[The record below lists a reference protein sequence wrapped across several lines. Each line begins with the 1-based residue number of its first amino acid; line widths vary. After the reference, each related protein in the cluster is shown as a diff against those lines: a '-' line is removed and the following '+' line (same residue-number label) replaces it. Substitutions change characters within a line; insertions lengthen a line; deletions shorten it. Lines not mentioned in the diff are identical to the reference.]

1 VFAISTGETVPAQYE
16 PHELDLMR
24 QLKDKLSGMEAG
36 PERTRLLNEVMLIH
50 EMKARFDGYVLN
62 DEEHAALWRQDEPLP
77 APGDNR
83 VGVHHVHGRPTEVA
97 AATLQLYRSG
107 TARQRVLDEIFVS
120 GSEGR
125 TDEEISLKLDMRL
138 YTAAPRR
145 NELLNDGWVM
155 EAGHK
160 RLTSTGSS
168 AVVWVMTDK
177 GRREYERL
185 TSGRTSSLI
194 SDEPEAPAKVTT
206 TLL

>member
-1 VFAISTGETVPAQYE
+1 
-16 PHELDLMR
+16 
-24 QLKDKLSGMEAG
+24 
-36 PERTRLLNEVMLIH
+36 
-50 EMKARFDGYVLN
+50 
-62 DEEHAALWRQDEPLP
+62 
-77 APGDNR
+77 
-83 VGVHHVHGRPTEVA
+83 
-97 AATLQLYRSG
+97 LQLYRSG